1 MGWGRRSPALF
12 RSIVFSTVHDK
23 ALRLLEP
30 LTKIFSKSVS
40 HSFWGLY
47 PSHCGLYGSSN
58 LSLNKPQAIAFVT
71 IVLWALFVTSQLSH
85 LNHQSLAFITFCS
98 VLLPCQLLVC
108 LAVSFFWLCLCF
120 SHFWANFKTQFHLAF
135 LPIGRTYRLALNLNT
150 SRRSDRKRYI
160 ITLVSRLDPLNRTV
174 FKKVAKSIRCK
185 SLLWLLTRI
194 QFSHLLSKD
203 LPTSFTIPKL
213 DKYWTT
219 TVVSPPKAPD

>member
-23 ALRLLEP
+23 ALRSLEP

-58 LSLNKPQAIAFVT
+58 LSLNKAQTIAFVT
-71 IVLWALFVTSQLSH
+71 IVLWALFVTSQLSQ

-120 SHFWANFKTQFHLAF
+120 SHFWTNFKTQYHLAF
-135 LPIGRTYRLALNLNT
+135 LLTGQDMQTGY
-150 SRRSDRKRYI
+150 
-160 ITLVSRLDPLNRTV
+160 
-174 FKKVAKSIRCK
+174 K
-185 SLLWLLTRI
+185 SLGVSI
-194 QFSHLLSKD
+194 
-203 LPTSFTIPKL
+203 TSNKI
-213 DKYWTT
+213 W
-219 TVVSPPKAPD
+219 